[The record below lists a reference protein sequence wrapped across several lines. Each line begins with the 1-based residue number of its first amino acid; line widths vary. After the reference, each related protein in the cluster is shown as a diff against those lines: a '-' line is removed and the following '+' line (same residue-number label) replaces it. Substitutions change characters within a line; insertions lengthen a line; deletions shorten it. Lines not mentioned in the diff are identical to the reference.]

1 MMNYAVSDTCKQQ
14 RWIITVAS
22 LYLYLKFSQISSHGI
37 DCVINPRYV
46 YKAGTDGYS
55 ISTLM
60 MKAK

>member
-1 MMNYAVSDTCKQQ
+1 
-14 RWIITVAS
+14 